1 MLTVDLAHA
10 LDLPENLASAHQ
22 NGECRIGEVLFALR
36 ATSPTRISM
45 VPFAGSEAE
54 LAKLKGLTRLRTA
67 SLIVIKGR
75 RRLFTQGFD

>member
-1 MLTVDLAHA
+1 
-10 LDLPENLASAHQ
+10 
-22 NGECRIGEVLFALR
+22 
-36 ATSPTRISM
+36 M